1 MIPSGTPSSSADM
14 TVHLPVPFWAATSR
28 MSSTMYAPCE
38 SFAIRTFAVIS
49 VRYPLRSPRF
59 QFAKISEMESLSRRL
74 QFLRIE
80 YVSAIIC
87 ISAYSMPLCTIL
99 TKCPAPPSPI
109 QRQHGSPSGARAA
122 IALSA
127 FLTFG
132 HASGFPPGI
141 MDGPFNAPSSP
152 PDMPQPTKRIPF
164 FANSATR
171 RAVSRKSEF
180 PPSIIMSPFAK
191 CGSSRAAIS
200 STASPALT
208 ISIAIRGLASDF
220 ANSAMSSVPKKFL
233 PLPRPSRNFL
243 TAESFLECGLL
254 YTDTA
259 NPLSSRLSASE
270 APITP
275 RPIKPM
281 SDFFIILTVNSDF

>member
-1 MIPSGTPSSSADM
+1 MKRAYTASVMTPSATPSSSADI

-38 SFAIRTFAVIS
+38 SLAIKTFAVIS

-59 QFAKISEMESLSRRL
+59 QLAKISEMESLSRRL
-74 QFLRIE
+74 QFLRME
-80 YVSAIIC
+80 YVSAMIC

-122 IALSA
+122 IAFKT
-127 FLTFG
+127 FLIFG

-141 MDGPFNAPSSP
+141 MDGPFSAPSSP
-152 PDMPQPTKRIPF
+152 PDMPHPTNRIPF
-164 FANSATR
+164 LANSATL
-171 RAVSRKSEF
+171 RAVSRKSEL

-191 CGSSRAAIS
+191 CGSSRAAVS

-208 ISIAIRGLASDF
+208 IRIATRGLASDF
-220 ANSAMSSVPKKFL
+220 ANSAMSSVPKKFF
-233 PLPRPSRNFL
+233 PAPRPSRNFL
-243 TAESFLECGLL
+243 TADPPLECGLL
-254 YTDTA
+254 
-259 NPLSSRLSASE
+259 
-270 APITP
+270 
-275 RPIKPM
+275 
-281 SDFFIILTVNSDF
+281 